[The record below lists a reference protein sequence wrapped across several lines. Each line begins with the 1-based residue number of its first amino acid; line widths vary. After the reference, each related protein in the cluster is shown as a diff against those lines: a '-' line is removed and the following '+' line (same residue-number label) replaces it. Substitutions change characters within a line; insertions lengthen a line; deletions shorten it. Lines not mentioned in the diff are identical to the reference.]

1 MSLRGGC
8 HGDRRSN
15 LSFKIDCFASLAM
28 TAFVLL
34 NSLANSE
41 AATYKIDPEHSAVA
55 FHIHHLIGK
64 VTGHFDRF
72 QGTVDYEAGKPASWK
87 TSASIEAAS
96 INTQSS
102 KRDTHLRSENF
113 FEVEKYPVLTFRSTG
128 VTDIQGSHAKLHGNL
143 TMHGVTKPVVLDL
156 EVDGVAK
163 DPWGGTHAAFT
174 ATGKLDRRDYGVEWN
189 QAVEGGGV
197 LI

>member
-1 MSLRGGC
+1 M
-8 HGDRRSN
+8 RSKEGTMKKSALLLFL
-15 LSFKIDCFASLAM
+15 LSGIWVQAGA
-28 TAFVLL
+28 T
-34 NSLANSE
+34 
-41 AATYKIDPEHSAVA
+41 TYKIDPEHSAVA

-143 TMHGVTKPVVLDL
+143 TVHGVTKPVVLDL

-163 DPWGGTHAAFT
+163 DP
-174 ATGKLDRRDYGVEWN
+174 
-189 QAVEGGGV
+189 
-197 LI
+197 